1 MLLDRVPIWMLLLA
15 TIGLV
20 ALALEAGV
28 RLGRRRQ
35 VRAEGKAEVSGA
47 MVGATMALLAFM
59 LAFTFNG
66 AAGRHDVRKG
76 LVIEEANAIDKTWL
90 RAGFLAEPY
99 RADVRTL
106 LKHYVDV
113 RVKAAAGKVD
123 LGEAVRQS
131 EASHDRMWALA
142 EKVGKKDAGSITTGL
157 FIQAL
162 NEVIDLHLKRVT
174 VGIRNRV
181 PPTIWV
187 TLYLLLAVGMVMMGT
202 QIGLSGKRHFGMEL
216 ALAVS
221 FSVVLF
227 VIADLDRPQEGIIN
241 VSQQAMEELQ
251 TRLNTRSGQ

>member
-1 MLLDRVPIWMLLLA
+1 MFLDSVPIWAVLLA

-20 ALALEAGV
+20 AVALEAGV

-35 VRAEGKAEVSGA
+35 LRAGGKSEGSGA
-47 MVGATMALLAFM
+47 MVGATMALHAFKLAI
-59 LAFTFNG
+59 TFNG
-66 AAGRHDVRKG
+66 AAGRHDARKG

-99 RADVRTL
+99 RADIRGL
-106 LKHYVDV
+106 LRNYVDV
-113 RVKAAAGKVD
+113 RVKATTGEMD
-123 LGEAVRQS
+123 LGEATRRS
-131 EASHDRMWALA
+131 EALQDRIWALA
-142 EKVGKKDAGSITTGL
+142 AEVGRKDAGSIPAGL

-181 PPTIWV
+181 PPTIWA
-187 TLYLLLAVGMVMMGT
+187 TLYLLMAVGMVMMGT
-202 QIGLSGKRHFGMEL
+202 QIGLSGTRHIGMEL
-216 ALAVS
+216 ALAVA

-227 VIADLDRPQEGIIN
+227 VIADLDRPQEGLIN

-251 TRLNTRSGQ
+251 TRLNAR

>member
-1 MLLDRVPIWMLLLA
+1 VPIWVLLLA

-35 VRAEGKAEVSGA
+35 RRAGGKSELSGA
-47 MVGATMALLAFM
+47 MVGATMGLLAFM

-90 RAGFLAEPY
+90 RAGFLDEPY
-99 RADVRTL
+99 RTNIHGL
-106 LKHYVDV
+106 LRNYVDV
-113 RVKAAAGKVD
+113 RVKAAAGTLD
-123 LGEAVRQS
+123 LGEATRQS
-131 EASHDRMWALA
+131 EALHDRMWTLA
-142 EKVGKKDAGSITTGL
+142 EEVGKKDAGSITAGL

-181 PPTIWV
+181 PPTIWAA
-187 TLYLLLAVGMVMMGT
+187 LYLLMSVGMIMMGT
-202 QIGLSGKRHFGMEL
+202 QIGLSGTRHIGMEL

-221 FSVVLF
+221 FSLVLF
-227 VIADLDRPQEGIIN
+227 VIADLDRPQEGLIN

-251 TRLNTRSGQ
+251 TRLNAR

>member
-1 MLLDRVPIWMLLLA
+1 MFLDSVPIWAVLLA

-20 ALALEAGV
+20 AVALEAGV

-35 VRAEGKAEVSGA
+35 LRAGGKAEVSGA

-66 AAGRHDVRKG
+66 AAGRHDARKG

-99 RADVRTL
+99 RADIRGL
-106 LKHYVDV
+106 LRNYVDV
-113 RVKAAAGKVD
+113 RVKAAAGEMD
-123 LGEAVRQS
+123 LGEATRRS
-131 EASHDRMWALA
+131 EALHDKMWALA
-142 EKVGKKDAGSITTGL
+142 AEVGQKDAGSIPAGL

-181 PPTIWV
+181 PPTIWA
-187 TLYLLLAVGMVMMGT
+187 TLYLLMAVGMVMMGT
-202 QIGLSGKRHFGMEL
+202 QIGVSGTRHIGVEL
-216 ALAVS
+216 ALTVS

-227 VIADLDRPQEGIIN
+227 VIADLDRPQEGLIN
-241 VSQQAMEELQ
+241 VSQQAMAELQ
-251 TRLNTRSGQ
+251 TKLNAR

>member
-1 MLLDRVPIWMLLLA
+1 MVLDRLPIWGLFLA
-15 TIGLV
+15 TCALV
-20 ALALEAGV
+20 GLALEAGF

-35 VRAEGKAEVSGA
+35 RLGGGKSEVSGA
-47 MVGATMALLAFM
+47 MVGATMGLLAFM

-66 AAGRHDVRKG
+66 AAGRHDARKG

-99 RADVRTL
+99 RTEIRGL
-106 LKHYVDV
+106 LRNYVDV
-113 RVKAAAGKVD
+113 RVKAAAGMLD
-123 LGEAVRQS
+123 LGQAAHQS
-131 EASHDRMWALA
+131 EALHDSMWAMA
-142 EKVGKKDAGSITTGL
+142 EEVGRKDVGSITTGL

-181 PPTIWV
+181 PPTIWA
-187 TLYLLLAVGMVMMGT
+187 TLYLLMAVGMVMMGT
-202 QIGLSGKRHFGMEL
+202 QIGLSGTRHFAMEL
-216 ALAVS
+216 SLAIA

-227 VIADLDRPQEGIIN
+227 LIADLDRPQEGIIN

-251 TRLNTRSGQ
+251 VRLNAR

>member
-1 MLLDRVPIWMLLLA
+1 MIFDSVPIWVLLLA
-15 TIGLV
+15 TIGVV
-20 ALALEAGV
+20 ALALEAGF

-35 VRAEGKAEVSGA
+35 LRGGGKSEVSGA

-99 RADVRTL
+99 RTDIRGL
-106 LKHYVDV
+106 LRNYVDV
-113 RVKAAAGKVD
+113 RVRAAAGNVD
-123 LGEAVRQS
+123 LGEAARQS
-131 EASHDRMWALA
+131 EALHGKMWALA
-142 EKVGKKDAGSITTGL
+142 EEVGRKDAASITNGL

-181 PPTIWV
+181 PPTIWG
-187 TLYLLLAVGMVMMGT
+187 TLYLLMAFGMVMMGA
-202 QIGLSGKRHFGMEL
+202 QIGLSGVRHMGMEL

-227 VIADLDRPQEGIIN
+227 VIADLDRPQEGLIN

-251 TRLNTRSGQ
+251 TRLNSR